1 MTMTQ
6 PWTTHRL
13 LPDQLGL
20 APEAAAHKALR
31 TRSIAVA
38 DALALSCTAGAH
50 GSETLKRLVLTQGP
64 PSSLVRGPRLGSLAA
79 MAMIWAGSASSPDDL
94 EAAAIVV
101 DHLWGDGTPPGL
113 SADQHLAA
121 GQILFLAG
129 RHTRLGEVLPLLEG
143 LDPMTRHYMVTDLAN
158 PFLDASGAPSA
169 AAVNVWSEL
178 LSRAFVD
185 QGLAPLALIPGQD
198 EAHNPFDRLDAPA
211 AAPSSAS
218 GELVTVIM
226 PCFQPDRGLFT
237 SVRSISH
244 QTWADL
250 EIVVVDDASGP
261 GFDDVFAQAVSLDP
275 RARLLRLERNGG
287 SYLAREAAIAQSV
300 GSLVTFQDADDWS
313 HPSRIEHQVAALAAS
328 STPMSR
334 SQAVRAKDD
343 LTHQWLGSEPIRPNA
358 SSLMVRRSLL
368 EQWGGFVPVRKGADS
383 EFAERIT
390 SFAGA
395 IADTHTPLA
404 ITRLRSGSLSRGDFM
419 YHWTTPDRTA
429 FRTAFQAWHR
439 ELRAD
444 VDSGRVTS
452 ISTAQLHD
460 LPFPVPLSWVRA
472 LPNAERTPTTLDV
485 AYVGNFSTVEPSR
498 CADALRRSI
507 KRNGPRA
514 NSVGM
519 WHLEAPWQLTQRR
532 PRMSKA
538 WLDLMRQHAGMRPLC
553 RVEPMHVDCLV
564 VVDPEVLTLV
574 TNHECRVRADQVE
587 LWLSPEV
594 LAPNR
599 SGLPIDLLEI
609 SDIARR
615 WWGVSPRWTYAADLS
630 AADRRSVAE
639 ALPGL
644 ALHEPASSATTTD

>member
-1 MTMTQ
+1 LMTMTQ

-31 TRSIAVA
+31 TRSVAVA

-50 GSETLKRLVLTQGP
+50 SSETLKRLVLTQGP
-64 PSSLVRGPRLGSLAA
+64 PSSLVRGPRLGALAA

-143 LDPMTRHYMVTDLAN
+143 LDPTTHHYMVTDLAN
-158 PFLDASGAPSA
+158 PFLDPSA
-169 AAVNVWSEL
+169 PAHARLETWSEL
-178 LSRAFVD
+178 LSGAFTEH
-185 QGLAPLALIPGQD
+185 GLSPLALLPAMD
-198 EAHNPFDRLDAPA
+198 EAHSPFDRLNAPGSM
-211 AAPSSAS
+211 PGSAS

-226 PCFQPDRGLFT
+226 PCYQPDRGLIS
-237 SVRSISH
+237 SVRSISR

-261 GFDDVFAQAVSLDP
+261 GFDDIFAEAVDLDP
-275 RARLLRLERNGG
+275 RAQLLRLERNGG
-287 SYLAREAAIAQSV
+287 SYLAREAAIAQTT

-313 HPSRIEHQVAALAAS
+313 HPSRIEHQVAVLAAS
-328 STPMSR
+328 SAPMSR
-334 SQAVRAKDD
+334 SHAVRAKDD

-358 SSLMVRRSLL
+358 SSLMVRRTVL

-390 SFAGA
+390 NFAGA
-395 IADTHTPLA
+395 IADTNTPLA

-444 VDSGRVTS
+444 VDGGRVTS

-460 LPFPVPLSWVRA
+460 LPFPVPLSWVRD
-472 LPNAERTPTTLDV
+472 LPSAKRTPTTLDV

-498 CADALRRSI
+498 AADALRRSI
-507 KRNGPRA
+507 K
-514 NSVGM
+514 
-519 WHLEAPWQLTQRR
+519 
-532 PRMSKA
+532 
-538 WLDLMRQHAGMRPLC
+538 
-553 RVEPMHVDCLV
+553 
-564 VVDPEVLTLV
+564 
-574 TNHECRVRADQVE
+574 
-587 LWLSPEV
+587 
-594 LAPNR
+594 
-599 SGLPIDLLEI
+599 
-609 SDIARR
+609 
-615 WWGVSPRWTYAADLS
+615 
-630 AADRRSVAE
+630 
-639 ALPGL
+639 
-644 ALHEPASSATTTD
+644 